1 MPHRAYPFDENPPRH
16 FAVEYMDATGEMC
29 VGDVVAFSEEMA
41 EAIIL
46 RSHTGAVVIR
56 RQQMLLVF

>member
-46 RSHTGAVVIR
+46 LSLIHI
-56 RQQMLLVF
+56 